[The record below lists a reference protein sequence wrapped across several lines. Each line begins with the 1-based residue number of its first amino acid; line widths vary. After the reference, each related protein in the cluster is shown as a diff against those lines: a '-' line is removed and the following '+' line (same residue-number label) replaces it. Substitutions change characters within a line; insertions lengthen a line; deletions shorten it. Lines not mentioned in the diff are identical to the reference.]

1 MDSSIY
7 ALKFV
12 VVFSTIYRL
21 PCLFHLH
28 CHVQYSVS
36 ASGGNTAVE
45 IIRTYFVILDLEFGR
60 SNILVFN
67 PIRFNTPIVIIFCTT
82 SFKIKF
88 ICNLIGTYFL

>member
-1 MDSSIY
+1 MRSNLLLYFPPFIGYLVYFTFTAMSST
-7 ALKFV
+7 L
-12 VVFSTIYRL
+12 
-21 PCLFHLH
+21 
-28 CHVQYSVS
+28 S

-60 SNILVFN
+60 SDILVLN

-88 ICNLIGTYFL
+88 VCNLISTYFL